1 MSVRDLPWV
10 WIAGAVLVAAL
21 VVVLMTRRP
30 ARKRHRS
37 PRYEGDHGSG
47 HGDGSGPPP
56 TGEQRALLNA
66 ANQLRDALEKQ
77 ARQMEEL
84 RTFWS
89 QKLDE
94 LNGKIGELA
103 RAQARRL
110 ERAPDPPPRVEADG
124 GYAAPY
130 DAGMYG
136 SESLGMQFPA
146 PEPAWSPG
154 PGPGDQPVEIR
165 DGVLVVSRSL
175 PPAGYVSVGGSGQ
188 ARVYLN
194 AEVPLTEFSLPK
206 WAAFFDLQGARPYTA
221 YRTRRPAEVRWD
233 EGSGRGE
240 LISKGTAEA
249 I

>member
-1 MSVRDLPWV
+1 MSLLDRPWT
-10 WIAGAVLVAAL
+10 WPAGLVIAVLLVAG
-21 VVVLMTRRP
+21 VIWWRRRVERGYGGYRP
-30 ARKRHRS
+30 
-37 PRYEGDHGSG
+37 G
-47 HGDGSGPPP
+47 HGTVSGQGSGPGTGHGTGPGGSA
-56 TGEQRALLNA
+56 TGEQRALLSA
-66 ANQLRDALEKQ
+66 ANQMRDALEKQ

-89 QKLDE
+89 RRLDE
-94 LNGKIGELA
+94 LDRKIGDLA
-103 RAQARRL
+103 RARAQ
-110 ERAPDPPPRVEADG
+110 ERELAPAPQPGQGYG

-136 SESLGMQFPA
+136 AESRLEAG
-146 PEPAWSPG
+146 WS

-175 PPAGYVSVGGSGQ
+175 PPAGYVSAGGSGQ

-194 AEVPLTEFSLPK
+194 ADVPLTEFSLPK
-206 WAAFFDLQGARPYTA
+206 WAAFFELQGARPYAA

-233 EGSGRGE
+233 DGAGRGE
-240 LISKGTAEA
+240 LISKGLAEA

>member
-1 MSVRDLPWV
+1 MSLDDLPWM
-10 WIAGAVLVAAL
+10 WIAVAAVAAAIIL
-21 VVVLMTRRP
+21 FVMMTLRTRSASRSHHRP
-30 ARKRHRS
+30 RS
-37 PRYEGDHGSG
+37 HHDSMSG
-47 HGDGSGPPP
+47 HGGSGASP
-56 TGEQRALLNA
+56 GEQRALQA
-66 ANQLRDALEKQ
+66 AVGEIRVALDKQ
-77 ARQMEEL
+77 AREMEAL

-103 RAQARRL
+103 RVQARRL
-110 ERAPDPPPRVEADG
+110 ERAPDPRPVTEAG

-136 SESLGMQFPA
+136 VESFGQQVPV
-146 PEPAWSPG
+146 PEPAWS

-175 PPAGYVSVGGSGQ
+175 PPAGYVSASGSGQ

-206 WAAFFDLQGARPYTA
+206 WAAFFELQGARPYAA